1 MRKSILILLLGVLN
15 AHLLMAVS
23 PTSGSNA
30 IVFSKT
36 EHNFGELAFKD
47 ATYAV
52 VFEFKNEGE
61 QPLRIKKCAVTC
73 GCVTPEWSKR
83 PIKKGETGYV
93 RVEFDTKGEPSGFF
107 SKRIFVSTDQSSKIT
122 ILKIKGKLKD

>member
-23 PTSGSNA
+23 PDSGSNA

-52 VFEFKNEGE
+52 VFEFKNEGD
-61 QPLRIKKCAVTC
+61 QP
-73 GCVTPEWSKR
+73 
-83 PIKKGETGYV
+83 
-93 RVEFDTKGEPSGFF
+93 
-107 SKRIFVSTDQSSKIT
+107 
-122 ILKIKGKLKD
+122 LKIKKTIL